1 MVKSYKNLHFTIY
14 QQANKFRDEPR
25 LRYGLIRVRKFIM
38 KDAYSFDKEGLNQSY
53 HAMKNA
59 YNNIYNCLRVNYKIV
74 RADNSAMGGT
84 LSEEYQTLTDIGEDV
99 LVLCPKGNYAS
110 NLEIAE
116 TISSLTSTE
125 EPQKL
130 TMVST
135 PEQKNNI

>member
-1 MVKSYKNLHFTIY
+1 
-14 QQANKFRDEPR
+14 
-25 LRYGLIRVRKFIM
+25 M